1 MATQRQVPSNEA
13 QFKLSRSAVFPLVG
27 GRSTWSREHLLP
39 IFVTIVAGIA
49 LFGVPYSWLNLSA
62 NGKPLPVEINKA
74 AQTFSILGVFI
85 AFIVCY
91 YINQMCG
98 TAKRGWVLAAVAFF
112 TFLLLGTPLWSS
124 PIWHAWYN
132 FFYSVIPGTALQKS
146 SSPAANLA
154 GYFFGTGLCEESF
167 KAIPLFLLALLGTG
181 LAFLSRHTMGRSSA
195 ILASI
200 RRRVCLCDPLDGVVM
215 GVASGA
221 GFFCNETLL
230 QYVPNV
236 MNGAKYPG
244 TQAFDGMVLLLARG
258 LPEMTE
264 HSAWAGLF
272 GYFIGLAVLQPRMAA
287 ILIPIGWFSAAALHG
302 AWDGI
307 GSVTSSDTIAVLF
320 LIGDGLLSYALLA
333 GAIFKGREI
342 SPGRGLGPPA
352 NQSPPTAA
360 APALATA
367 QPAASGEAEW
377 D

>member
-1 MATQRQVPSNEA
+1 MATEQQQIPPTEA

-39 IFVTIVAGIA
+39 IFVTMVAGIA
-49 LFGVPYSWLNLSA
+49 LFGVPYSWLNLAA
-62 NGKPLPVEINKA
+62 NGKALPVEINKA
-74 AQTFSILGVFI
+74 AQTFSILGIFI

-98 TAKRGWVLAAVAFF
+98 TAKRGWVLAVVALF
-112 TFLLLGTPLWSS
+112 TFLLMGTPLWSS

-146 SSPAANLA
+146 SSAAANLA

-167 KAIPLFLLALLGTG
+167 KAIPLLLLALLGAG
-181 LAFLSRHTMGRSSA
+181 LAFLSRRTNGATSA
-195 ILASI
+195 ILASL
-200 RRRVCLCDPLDGVVM
+200 RRRVCLCDPLDGIVM

-221 GFFCNETLL
+221 GFFLNETLL
-230 QYVPNV
+230 QYVPSI

-244 TQAFDGMVLLLARG
+244 SQAFDGMVLLLARG

-272 GYFIGLAVLQPRMAA
+272 GYFIGLSVLQPRMAP
-287 ILIPIGWFSAAALHG
+287 ILLLIGWFSAAALHG

-307 GSVTSSDTIAVLF
+307 GSVTGSVPVIVLF

-333 GAIFKGREI
+333 GAIFKAREI
-342 SPGRGLGPPA
+342 CPGRSFGPAP
-352 NQSPPTAA
+352 AA
-360 APALATA
+360 AKA
-367 QPAASGEAEW
+367 
-377 D
+377 